1 MPLPQTPVRHVP
13 VQEGVELGTVIEI
26 DPMVQL
32 MQDQIGKVLI
42 PQACATQGEIEVALP
57 RAARPD
63 PVAVPDGDPPDGQS
77 KFPAPPGHK
86 RDNPISGGI
95 VEIALDPS
103 GYLIPG
109 TWLHKELPLEHVWLS
124 RLLVKGQPDA
134 FAREGELHTGLPARF
149 GLFHLLELRQRQ
161 KDEPLHL
168 ELRGVVGSAGVQG
181 TVYIVAEH
189 DPAGSTTIGKRVSV
203 LLYFAGGFH
212 YLGGMILHLFQQI
225 PYKQLSLPGDS
236 LEACWQAALEKADTM
251 ETGCELCLET
261 QPDLSVTRYGWADA
275 PDEDDKN
282 RIAEGIAD
290 KQKPHDFAIEPG
302 RWRFEQLE
310 YLPDRDEIRREMNPY
325 VAERSAGPLYIR
337 IIKENALEL
346 AVQLLW
352 LPSEG

>member
-1 MPLPQTPVRHVP
+1 
-13 VQEGVELGTVIEI
+13 
-26 DPMVQL
+26 
-32 MQDQIGKVLI
+32 
-42 PQACATQGEIEVALP
+42 
-57 RAARPD
+57 
-63 PVAVPDGDPPDGQS
+63 
-77 KFPAPPGHK
+77 
-86 RDNPISGGI
+86 
-95 VEIALDPS
+95 
-103 GYLIPG
+103 
-109 TWLHKELPLEHVWLS
+109 
-124 RLLVKGQPDA
+124 
-134 FAREGELHTGLPARF
+134 
-149 GLFHLLELRQRQ
+149 
-161 KDEPLHL
+161 
-168 ELRGVVGSAGVQG
+168 
-181 TVYIVAEH
+181 
-189 DPAGSTTIGKRVSV
+189 
-203 LLYFAGGFH
+203 
-212 YLGGMILHLFQQI
+212 MILHLFQQI

-325 VAERSAGPLYIR
+325 VAERNAGPLYIR